1 MGIYVLSC
9 VNQSANA
16 EVIAAFYSY
25 KTAYDTMC
33 KNVNE
38 EIGMYPDDEAYSID
52 IDPMTTKVMLPNNC
66 YTEYFIDEVTVEQ

>member
-1 MGIYVLSC
+1 
-9 VNQSANA
+9 
-16 EVIAAFYSY
+16 
-25 KTAYDTMC
+25 MC

-38 EIGMYPDDEAYSID
+38 EIGMYSENEAYSID